1 MKCFVIFVMVGKR
14 TYVKGSCGIDIG
26 LRMYSFGNLSFKF
39 CGLCDFGILRLWV
52 HAFFYKKHN
61 YKKHRP
67 ISAKTLRNIQGY
79 SRKPKKHFIEEIMVK
94 RLEITFPRY
103 LHWRNINLFCSYSH
117 CVSIQFLK
125 AISKRFYLTLRLCNM
140 LAKKHLRNILTQ
152 KLAKPQEKWRPRR
165 VENVSYKKSVYLGLW
180 AINLVHSRV
189 PNLFFG
195 QTSTRSWC
203 SSENLKMRG
212 KRYQT

>member
-1 MKCFVIFVMVGKR
+1 MA
-14 TYVKGSCGIDIG
+14 
-26 LRMYSFGNLSFKF
+26 LSILMNFF
-39 CGLCDFGILRLWV
+39 CMNTRF
-52 HAFFYKKHN
+52 FFYKKHN

-94 RLEITFPRY
+94 RLKITFPRY
-103 LHWRNINLFCSYSH
+103 LHWRNINLFCIYSY

-165 VENVSYKKSVYLGLW
+165 VENVSYKKKRVFGTLGYKPC
-180 AINLVHSRV
+180 SF
-189 PNLFFG
+189 PSPKPLFWSNFDAE
-195 QTSTRSWC
+195 WVFF
-203 SSENLKMRG
+203 
-212 KRYQT
+212 